1 MTSRLGLSGVVVGT
15 LAITLAYGSAFL
27 PGGTPA
33 WGPWLFVF
41 GTATIMLAMIVLGAA
56 RVRGGVGGLLVPLVG
71 VYALL
76 LAGFGAVLRMP
87 PDTGAGTALWFGL
100 PPRAAIVLYGIGL
113 LPLFVLPVAYALT
126 FESLTMRPEDLA
138 RIEAAK
144 AARRAAGEPVG
155 GGHG

>member
-1 MTSRLGLSGVVVGT
+1 MTPRLGLAGVSAGT
-15 LAITLAYGSAFL
+15 VAITLAYASAFL

-56 RVRGGVGGLLVPLVG
+56 RVRGGVGGLVVPLVG
-71 VYALL
+71 VYVLL
-76 LAGFGAVLRMP
+76 LVGFGAVLRMP
-87 PDTGAGTALWFGL
+87 ADGGADTALWLGL

-126 FESLTMRPEDLA
+126 FESLTMRSEDLA

-144 AARRAAGEPVG
+144 AARRAAGERVG
-155 GGHG
+155 GEHG